1 MDLLLSPLH
10 ARHEDLG
17 AKFSEFGGWNMPLEY
32 ADGGVLAEHRAVRE
46 AVGIFDVS
54 HLGKV
59 VVRGTGAADFVDRCL
74 TNDLGRIAP
83 GQAQYT
89 LCCDEDGGTID
100 DLIVYLRSDFD
111 VFLVPNAA
119 NTAEVVRRLAEAA
132 PEGVE
137 VVDRHRDHAIFA
149 VQGPLSDET
158 LAAAGLPTDHAY
170 MSFTTGTVAGVEVTV
185 CRTGYTGERGYE
197 VVTAAEDAEAV
208 WDALMAAGR
217 EHGIRACGLGA
228 RDTLRTE
235 MGYPLHGHELSREVS
250 PVMARVGWA
259 VGWDKPEFWGKE
271 ALERQRDEKTVR
283 TLRGLV
289 AEGRGIPR
297 PGMQVIDA
305 DGNELGE
312 ITSGTFSP
320 TLRQGIGLALLDR
333 GVEDGA
339 EVLVDVRGRQQPFRV
354 TQPPFVRPSTK
365 ES

>member
-1 MDLLLSPLH
+1 PRGQVRSLRQQGDDRIDGGQGSAQVDRGHVATLISGSLGRMDLLLSPLH

-185 CRTGYTGERGYE
+185 RS
-197 VVTAAEDAEAV
+197 EA
-208 WDALMAAGR
+208 R
-217 EHGIRACGLGA
+217 
-228 RDTLRTE
+228 
-235 MGYPLHGHELSREVS
+235 
-250 PVMARVGWA
+250 RVGTGGA
-259 VGWDKPEFWGKE
+259 
-271 ALERQRDEKTVR
+271 
-283 TLRGLV
+283 
-289 AEGRGIPR
+289 
-297 PGMQVIDA
+297 
-305 DGNELGE
+305 
-312 ITSGTFSP
+312 SG
-320 TLRQGIGLALLDR
+320 
-333 GVEDGA
+333 V
-339 EVLVDVRGRQQPFRV
+339 
-354 TQPPFVRPSTK
+354 
-365 ES
+365 